1 MQHDRFQMIPSTKY
15 FSIAI
20 LCFCL
25 QACSGNGLAPVT
37 QRDQANESSTT
48 SKKINK
54 NVKDKSVKRL
64 KKNKS
69 GCHVVVKGDTL
80 YSIAWR
86 YNYDYKKLADWN
98 GIKSP
103 YVIYL
108 GDSICFKQIFKKK
121 KEKLVKKE
129 SITKKK
135 EINKSNIKKEGKN
148 KDLSGKDINWF
159 WPTKGKIVKLNSPTS
174 KKGVDISGSPGQVIK
189 AAARGE
195 IVYSG
200 SGLVGYGKLIIIKHS
215 EKFLSAYA
223 YNKTLLVKEGDT
235 IKAGQKI
242 SNMGQD
248 PAGRNILHFEIRL
261 NGKPVNPLK
270 YLPNQS
276 N

>member
-48 SKKINK
+48 SKKTNK

-148 KDLSGKDINWF
+148 KDLSGKAINWF

-195 IVYSG
+195 IVYSR
-200 SGLVGYGKLIIIKHS
+200 SGLVAYGKLIPKEFLDIPKSGFLNIHASLFPKWRCAAPPHRGALGAVHPTHPNLCLYKSSLYLLII
-215 EKFLSAYA
+215 
-223 YNKTLLVKEGDT
+223 
-235 IKAGQKI
+235 
-242 SNMGQD
+242 
-248 PAGRNILHFEIRL
+248 
-261 NGKPVNPLK
+261 
-270 YLPNQS
+270 
-276 N
+276 